1 MRGKSISTMEDRYP
15 QVADFLEFPAPT
27 CRINGDHHSH
37 HRGLKAILM
46 LSLAMLSLPNLSM
59 AMPSPS
65 ALISMVWTPL
75 LLR

>member
-1 MRGKSISTMEDRYP
+1 VVTIS
-15 QVADFLEFPAPT
+15 
-27 CRINGDHHSH
+27 
-37 HRGLKAILM
+37 GLKAILM